1 MSRARELR
9 GALAKVPG
17 VTVPY
22 AAPIFNEFVLRLPVA
37 AADIRRELAQRGIV
51 AGLPLSAYG
60 GSASDI
66 LVCATEL
73 TTPPEIEKYA
83 AELRKVLAHAVAAV

>member
-1 MSRARELR
+1 
-9 GALAKVPG
+9 
-17 VTVPY
+17 
-22 AAPIFNEFVLRLPVA
+22 
-37 AADIRRELAQRGIV
+37 V

-73 TTPPEIEKYA
+73 TTRPEIEKYA